1 VFSCAFFDKLSK
13 TEAMVYS
20 PLLPEPIKITDIPK
34 KLASNVKIS
43 EKVFSTR
50 ILPRKAADIGEAS
63 SSGVFHG

>member
-1 VFSCAFFDKLSK
+1 
-13 TEAMVYS
+13 MVYS